1 MANRLHRT
9 LALVLSCNIAMTAF
23 SVSALAADDT
33 GASEGAAVVHAHNKV
48 NCPNCGGDHKVEV
61 EETCPA
67 CNGVLP
73 EVPMVTCPNCDG
85 KGEYVVWD
93 WNRAEICPDCGG
105 ATNPGEECAGGN
117 PDCIAGNIFPK
128 DTCSTCNGTGEIP
141 DPAVKQ
147 CETCGGAGTVTVEAD
162 CPDCGEDGQ
171 VDCPKTEKGFGEGTL
186 TAVSEDGEGTMHFA
200 CDTCGAEY
208 DEPLDAEQ
216 TTVLTAKHME
226 VTFAAEKTAIDAP
239 KAPAGGAEDA
249 NRAAG
254 LPVCYKLTI
263 KNGNQVAVH
272 GVSAT
277 VTLDGAVENIVAEGA
292 VVDAEAKTVTLTLDE
307 LAAGGT
313 QTFTIT
319 AQTSADAQ
327 LGGDIKAS
335 MTASLL
341 DTVLAESESGVHIN
355 KYAAVKRI
363 YVAGAN
369 MGAIYGSSAAPGTI
383 TAISS
388 RKGETFD
395 TLENKTFSF
404 DGAFSGYAIQPGTD
418 ADGRVINSGDGRIW
432 QCVGFVPY
440 KGYSGNGDMPT
451 LKNYVFGLN
460 DSAEDG
466 ENEQSAVEE
475 ARAFVESSGG
485 VLYGEA
491 ITEDGIHALESQV
504 SDGCVTIMTVWAL
517 VEQAPLEIGDYGENG
532 PEITP
537 VSPVEYK
544 ATNGAEI
551 AVGDVTPSN
560 IDGHH
565 YFDAELTITIPAD
578 APESVHINLND
589 ALAEISK
596 KINAIDNN
604 GVQPGDTIR
613 YRLKLVNNS
622 GKKYAYTAASA
633 SVGTIA
639 MTDSTDGA
647 FIGFDG
653 NAIIN
658 SGEYTNIPR
667 RMNNI
672 MLRQLATDGRLSDA
686 AIGAKLRAL
695 GYGSE
700 EQTDEEITQKY
711 LGCYY
716 LDYMNR
722 NRADGSKAT
731 SFHDLTPAEMAMLT
745 DGATGTAVPE
755 TSESVAQ
762 AFYLYYYGSVYT
774 FNGAGLYDCMNENGK
789 AGSPADKAVSAALTG
804 EDGAYIVTAVSG
816 AGANNGFQMTKFGL
830 GMQFDMNVVTEPS
843 NPGGGGGG
851 GRDHDPKPDPKP
863 DPSNP
868 GTVEIPDEETPTSP
882 LDPETPAEEKPE
894 TPVENPLTEIYDEE
908 LPLADLSVTVPQTTS
923 NVPKTGDASLLWLA
937 LSALSGIGLFFTNRR
952 RREEK

>member
-48 NCPNCGGDHKVEV
+48 NCPTCGGDHKVEV
-61 EETCPA
+61 KETCPT
-67 CNGVLP
+67 CEGVLP
-73 EVPMVTCPNCDG
+73 DVSMVTCPDCDG
-85 KGEYVVWD
+85 EGSYRTWD
-93 WNRAEICPDCGG
+93 FDHPCPICH
-105 ATNPGEECAGGN
+105 EAGCENN
-117 PDCIAGNIFPK
+117 PDCMFGYEVYRV
-128 DTCSTCNGTGEIP
+128 DCETCNGTGEIP

-147 CETCGGAGTVTVEAD
+147 CETCGGTGTVTVEAD

-171 VDCPKTEKGFGEGTL
+171 VDCPKTEEGFGEGTL
-186 TAVSEDGEGTMHFA
+186 TAVSDDGEGTMHFA

-216 TTVLTAKHME
+216 TTALTAKHME

-239 KAPAGGAEDA
+239 KAPADGAEDA

-263 KNGNQVAVH
+263 KNDNQVAVH

-277 VTLDGAVENIVAEGA
+277 VTLDGAVENIAAEGA

-313 QTFTIT
+313 QTLTIT

-327 LGGDIKAS
+327 LGGDIKAR

-369 MGAIYGSSAAPGTI
+369 MGALYGNKNVGWLTVTMQGNNRSATL
-383 TAISS
+383 
-388 RKGETFD
+388 D
-395 TLENKTFSF
+395 TLENAVSSF
-404 DGAFSGYAIQPGTD
+404 DGAFSSFIGIQPGTD

-440 KGYSGNGDMPT
+440 KGYIGNSDMET
-451 LKNYVFGLN
+451 LEKYVFGLN
-460 DSAEDG
+460 DSAEEG
-466 ENEQSAVEE
+466 ESEQSAVDE

-485 VLYGEA
+485 VLYGET

-504 SDGCVTIMTVWAL
+504 SEGCVTIMTVWAL

-532 PEITP
+532 PKITP

-565 YFDAELTITIPAD
+565 YFDAELTVTIPAD

-589 ALAEISK
+589 ALSEISK
-596 KINAIDNN
+596 KINAIDGNK
-604 GVQPGDTIR
+604 VQPGDTIR